1 VKADYKTNPAD
12 RTSYDIVEKKMDQS
26 TLDSQELEKIKAE
39 YNSLIHNYG
48 AEIKSVTRIVRTEL
62 ESPGIMLVLHP
73 ASFSQNYLLALLLL
87 QHQSLNILKMNFL
100 I

>member
-1 VKADYKTNPAD
+1 
-12 RTSYDIVEKKMDQS
+12 MDQS

-62 ESPGIMLVLHP
+62 ESPGIMLVLP
-73 ASFSQNYLLALLLL
+73 SCQLFSELPT
-87 QHQSLNILKMNFL
+87 SLYYFCNISH
-100 I
+100 